1 MKDPLP
7 PPGVLDLLSGALEPL
22 PPPTG
27 ARVRLMAALEGSGR
41 YLPFCAELAHH
52 FALAEDRM
60 RELLACIDEPST
72 WKRGASPLEGHY
84 NFRPGAELAPLHGGF
99 VRLLAGA
106 GFPLH
111 RHRDRELT
119 FVLSGEI
126 QDQQGTRFQPG
137 SAIEMPAGSVHS
149 LGVSGESPALL
160 AVLSGGIELLGG

>member
-27 ARVRLMAALEGSGR
+27 ARARLMAALEGSAR
-41 YLPFCAELAHH
+41 YLPFCTELARH
-52 FALAEDRM
+52 FALPESRM
-60 RELLACIDEPST
+60 RELLACIDAPST
-72 WKRGASPLEGHY
+72 WKHGASPLEGHY

-119 FVLSGEI
+119 FVLSGEME
-126 QDQQGTRFQPG
+126 DENGTRFQPG
-137 SAIEMPAGSVHS
+137 SAIEMPAGSVHA
-149 LGVSGESPALL
+149 LGVSGETPALL